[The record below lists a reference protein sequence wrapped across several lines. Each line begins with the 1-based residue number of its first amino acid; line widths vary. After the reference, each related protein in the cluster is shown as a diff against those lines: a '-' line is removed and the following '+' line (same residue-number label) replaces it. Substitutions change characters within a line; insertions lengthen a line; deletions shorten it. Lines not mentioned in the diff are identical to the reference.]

1 MIPFRRILFP
11 VDLSEPSRRAVPYV
25 KAMAERFHSE
35 VIVLHVMEIPT
46 AMYAPPE
53 GATWALLSNTE
64 KLKQHRQDL
73 LDELIRSEF
82 CPMRVQ
88 KEFVEGDAAYEITAL
103 AHREKIDLIMMMT
116 HGHGPFRRLLLGS
129 ITAKV
134 LHDCECPIWTG
145 VHAEDLEAHDPKRL
159 HTILYAVDNPEKDA
173 HVVEWAMAFA
183 KETAAEVQMV
193 HAKAHIDQVVQ
204 HEAVKSNA
212 DLVVIGRTHSK
223 LAALRS
229 NAYEIIRQAP
239 CPVISV

>member
-25 KAMAERFHSE
+25 QALAERFHSE
-35 VIVLHVMEIPT
+35 IVVLHVMEIPT

-53 GATWALLSNTE
+53 GATWAILSNTA
-64 KLKQHRQDL
+64 KLKEHRQQV
-73 LDELIRSEF
+73 LDSFIQSEF
-82 CPMRVQ
+82 RTTPVM
-88 KEFVEGDAAYEITAL
+88 KEFVEGDAAYEITSL
-103 AHREKIDLIMMMT
+103 AHRENFDLIMMMT

-134 LHDCECPIWTG
+134 LHDSTSPVWTG
-145 VHAEDLEAHDPKRL
+145 VHIPEPSDHDPKRFA
-159 HTILYAVDNPEKDA
+159 TILCAVDSPEKDA
-173 HVVEWAMAFA
+173 HVVDWARKFA
-183 KETAAEVQMV
+183 DETGGELRTV
-193 HAKAHIDQVVQ
+193 HALAHPDHVVQ
-204 HEAVKSNA
+204 HEAKMVMA

-223 LAALRS
+223 LAVLRS